1 MSDSLPD
8 IQITKSN
15 IEMGIKEVGV
25 ENVKLPFM
33 LESKNNS
40 FHDLIAKASLRV
52 GLDKDIKGI
61 SMSRLLLTLKEF
73 LNKPLKHFLIEEIL
87 KKLQENL
94 ESNSSFINFKFQLP
108 RIRKSPVSDNEFPLF
123 YDCKFEGRLKNDTF
137 RFFQGI
143 EVQYSSYCPCS
154 AELSKNLI
162 EKGFEQGYPH
172 AQRSFA
178 KILVEVP
185 PMRYLWLEEIIEMV
199 ESVIK
204 TIPYPIVKR
213 VDEQEIAKIASQNPI
228 FVEDA
233 IRLISDKLNNCDKIY
248 DWIIKCI
255 HEESIHTSEAIAI
268 NWKGI
273 EGGFDGRYYL

>member
-1 MSDSLPD
+1 MNNELPD
-8 IQITKSN
+8 IQKTKSN
-15 IEMGIKEVGV
+15 IEKEIKEVGV
-25 ENVKLPFM
+25 EGIKLPFM

-40 FHDLIAKASLRV
+40 FHDMLAKVSIRV
-52 GLDKDIKGI
+52 GLDKDTKGI

-73 LNKPLKHFLIEEIL
+73 LSKPLKHFLIEEIL

-94 ESNSSFINFKFQLP
+94 ESNSSFINFQFQLP
-108 RIRKSPVSDNEFPLF
+108 RNRKSPLSDNEFPLF
-123 YDCKFEGRLKNDTF
+123 YNSKFEGRLKNGIF
-137 RFFQGI
+137 RFFQGV
-143 EVQYSSYCPCS
+143 EVQYSSHCPCS
-154 AELSKNLI
+154 TELSKDLMN
-162 EKGFEQGYPH
+162 KGFEMGFPH

-213 VDEQEIAKIASQNPI
+213 IDEQEIAKIASQNPI

-233 IRLISDKLNNCDKIY
+233 IRLISDKLDKCEKIH